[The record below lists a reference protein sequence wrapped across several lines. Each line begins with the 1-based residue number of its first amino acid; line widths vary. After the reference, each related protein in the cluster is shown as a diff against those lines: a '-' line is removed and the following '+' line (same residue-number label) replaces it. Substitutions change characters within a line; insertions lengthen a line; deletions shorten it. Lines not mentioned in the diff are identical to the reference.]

1 MQYRVRG
8 ERQEI
13 KPTAGLA
20 VPLPA
25 VPYEDSIPGRVFY
38 KGNFLSY
45 VALVHLGF
53 NTRGNKKI
61 PVVQVTYTE
70 GKINVRFIKY
80 FAVVT
85 ARWYNLY

>member
-1 MQYRVRG
+1 MSNKIRAG
-8 ERQEI
+8 AER
-13 KPTAGLA
+13 
-20 VPLPA
+20 
-25 VPYEDSIPGRVFY
+25 DFY
-38 KGNFLSY
+38 KGDLPY
-45 VALVHLGF
+45 VALVQLGF